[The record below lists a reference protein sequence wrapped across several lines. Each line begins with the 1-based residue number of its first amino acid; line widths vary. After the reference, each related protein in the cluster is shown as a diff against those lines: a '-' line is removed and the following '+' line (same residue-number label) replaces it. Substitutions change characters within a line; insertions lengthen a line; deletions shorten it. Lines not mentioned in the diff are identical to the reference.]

1 MNDEIK
7 IVIAHKDDKGS
18 IGVQSP
24 DCDPIFRT
32 FEGNLGAGLERVPGV
47 VEEAKQ
53 LWEANPQFPKCESP
67 LPSQAQPVQPPRGA
81 TRTQRTSQQQ
91 PMF

>member
-1 MNDEIK
+1 MNGEIK
-7 IVIAHKDDKGS
+7 IVIAHKDDRGS

-47 VEEAKQ
+47 LEEAKQ
-53 LWEANPQFPKCESP
+53 LWEENPQFPKCESP
-67 LPSQAQPVQPPRGA
+67 LPSQAQPVQTHRA
-81 TRTQRTSQQQ
+81 TTRAPQTSNQQ

>member
-1 MNDEIK
+1 MNGEIK
-7 IVIAHKDDKGS
+7 IVIAHKDDRGS

-32 FEGNLGAGLERVPGV
+32 FEGNLGTVVERVSGV
-47 VEEAKQ
+47 VEEARQ
-53 LWEANPQFPKCESP
+53 LWEENPQFPKCESP
-67 LPSQAQPVQPPRGA
+67 LPSQAQPVPTTRAA
-81 TRTQRTSQQQ
+81 TRPARTSNQQ